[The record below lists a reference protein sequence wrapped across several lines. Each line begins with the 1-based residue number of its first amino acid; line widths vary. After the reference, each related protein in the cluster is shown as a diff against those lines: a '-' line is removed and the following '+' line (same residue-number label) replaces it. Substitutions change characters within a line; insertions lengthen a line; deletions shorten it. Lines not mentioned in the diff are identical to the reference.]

1 MEHERDS
8 YTKQLAMIRE
18 LDALGSARGSH
29 ALNTVTQRYKAYK
42 RNLDSYEKIKQ
53 LVQQTVNDLEV
64 VLITY
69 FNILLKPDAIH
80 KLDFNPPLDESVQPL
95 IDECDLI
102 ENHIVGNTADYY
114 YTPVKFAKQEI
125 DNSFIQVHNAAMEC
139 QDLLKFYSQVMRFYP
154 HRKLMQSHLIKYKKT
169 FTELMGQTDRS
180 ISTTYDETHSTESCT
195 KYLEQMIL
203 VYTEIQ
209 NDLTKAQVSLEQS
222 EQDEE
227 VSAKPTKA
235 NKYTSHNFHF
245 LANHRHSCCD
255 EIHR

>member
-1 MEHERDS
+1 MQLEQERDS

-64 VLITY
+64 VSITY

-80 KLDFNPPLDESVQPL
+80 KLDFNPPLDESLEPS

-102 ENHIVGNTADYY
+102 KNHIVGNAADYY

-154 HRKLMQSHLIKYKKT
+154 HCKLMQSHLIKYKKT
-169 FTELMGQTDRS
+169 FTELMGQTADRS
-180 ISTTYDETHSTESCT
+180 ISSTYDEQHSTESCA

-227 VSAKPTKA
+227 VSFKPTNAKK
-235 NKYTSHNFHF
+235 KYTSHNFHF
-245 LANHRHSCCD
+245 SS
-255 EIHR
+255 